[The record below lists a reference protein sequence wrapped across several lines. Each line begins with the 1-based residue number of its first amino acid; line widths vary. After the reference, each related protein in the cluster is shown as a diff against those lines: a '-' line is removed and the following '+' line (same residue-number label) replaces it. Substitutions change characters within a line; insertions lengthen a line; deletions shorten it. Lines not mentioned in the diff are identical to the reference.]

1 MAYDLE
7 EQEKI
12 DALRAWWNQNARLVS
27 AALLAAA
34 LAAAGVSGWRW
45 YHQRQGEQASALY
58 AALEQA
64 VGTGDGQQARQLCAQ
79 LMERYPRTVYGPMAA
94 LVAAKISFD
103 AGDLNSAGSQL
114 EWATEHARDEETA
127 AVAHLRLAAVRLDQ
141 RRYDEA
147 LAALGEKHPES
158 FDGLY
163 ADLRGDVLVAQGK
176 IEEAR
181 AAYRQA
187 LEKLP
192 PGSGI
197 RRMVQVKL
205 DGIGG
210 GGT

>member
-1 MAYDLE
+1 M
-7 EQEKI
+7 
-12 DALRAWWNQNARLVS
+12 QNVDS
-27 AALLAAA
+27 DIIVVG
-34 LAAAGVSGWRW
+34 AGGC
-45 YHQRQGEQASALY
+45 GL
-58 AALEQA
+58 
-64 VGTGDGQQARQLCAQ
+64 
-79 LMERYPRTVYGPMAA
+79 MAA

-103 AGDLNSAGSQL
+103 AGDLKSAGSQL

-127 AVAHLRLAAVRLDQ
+127 AVAHLRLAAVRLDE
-141 RRYDEA
+141 RRYDDA

-181 AAYRQA
+181 VAYREA

-192 PGSGI
+192 PGSGF
-197 RRMVQVKL
+197 RLMVQAKL

-210 GGT
+210 GT

>member
-103 AGDLNSAGSQL
+103 AGDLKSAGSQL

>member
-12 DALRAWWNQNARLVS
+12 DALKAWWNQNARLVS
-27 AALLAAA
+27 TALLAAA

-64 VGTGDGQQARQLCAQ
+64 VGTGDAQQARQLCSQ
-79 LMERYPRTVYGPMAA
+79 LMERYPGTVYGPMAA

-103 AGDLNSAGSQL
+103 AGDLKSAGSQL
-114 EWATEHARDEETA
+114 EWATQHARDEETA
-127 AVAHLRLAAVRLDQ
+127 AVARLRLAAVRLDE

-192 PGSGI
+192 PGSGF